1 MTNILIYN
9 IVEKSKYHLQ
19 KLVDGFYDHFQDDMQ
34 GVVINEY
41 SEIFLKATYWQKKM
55 QNSFRFNP
63 EKGDFD
69 IIKEEIVSVAEFGI
83 EIEDKK
89 LLIFGNKQMA
99 QRIITLIGIV
109 SENAFSI
116 TEFVIDIEKL
126 VRGICE
132 KTGIILVKM
141 RLTDITIEKGVM
153 VNCSVNLLTQD
164 EPKDLALKY
173 VNNIAVVTFR
183 LEKTFT
189 NIAVYKSGKF
199 SIGKADNDEKDELI
213 QSIIQIIR

>member
-1 MTNILIYN
+1 
-9 IVEKSKYHLQ
+9 
-19 KLVDGFYDHFQDDMQ
+19 
-34 GVVINEY
+34 
-41 SEIFLKATYWQKKM
+41 
-55 QNSFRFNP
+55 
-63 EKGDFD
+63 
-69 IIKEEIVSVAEFGI
+69 
-83 EIEDKK
+83 
-89 LLIFGNKQMA
+89 
-99 QRIITLIGIV
+99 
-109 SENAFSI
+109 
-116 TEFVIDIEKL
+116 
-126 VRGICE
+126 
-132 KTGIILVKM
+132 
-141 RLTDITIEKGVM
+141 M

>member
-1 MTNILIYN
+1 
-9 IVEKSKYHLQ
+9 
-19 KLVDGFYDHFQDDMQ
+19 
-34 GVVINEY
+34 
-41 SEIFLKATYWQKKM
+41 
-55 QNSFRFNP
+55 
-63 EKGDFD
+63 
-69 IIKEEIVSVAEFGI
+69 
-83 EIEDKK
+83 
-89 LLIFGNKQMA
+89 MA

-132 KTGIILVKM
+132 KPGIVLVKM

-153 VNCSVNLLTQD
+153 VYCSVNLLTQD

-213 QSIIQIIR
+213 QSIIKIIR